1 MSEKTTAESIVAKL
15 AEWSKKYP
23 RGMVYPMSKIS
34 MDNELIEIENLAK
47 RYAPSPALQDAVKEI
62 VHCVHRR
69 GTDDYGNC
77 LSCHKHLGYVRKAQF
92 GTSE

>member
-1 MSEKTTAESIVAKL
+1 MNEKTEIL
-15 AEWSKKYP
+15 NDIE
-23 RGMVYPMSKIS
+23 
-34 MDNELIEIENLAK
+34 NELARLEGAIHGNDGDAISFLRGQVMKVIKMEESEH
-47 RYAPSPALQDAVKEI
+47 PSPALQDAVKETN
-62 VHCVHRR
+62 HCVHRR